1 MKHITL
7 SVQISEDKSQLIICA
22 KTEVGD
28 DVEDR
33 NYFVEPV
40 NAVEMA
46 NALLHGAEDC
56 GMEIKMQTMG
66 ISDEKRVRLITR
78 CEHVIRSLAGKKV
91 PYVASQVVDTILA
104 EVL

>member
-7 SVQISEDKSQLIICA
+7 SVQLNEDKTQLIICA
-22 KTEVGD
+22 KTYAGD

-56 GMEIKMQTMG
+56 GLEIKTQTTG
-66 ISDEKRVRLITR
+66 ISDVKRMQLITR

-91 PYVASQVVDTILA
+91 PFVAAHVVDTILA